1 MIKVSI
7 MGVAGRMGQA
17 IYGLLSIEEDV
28 QIVGATEISGHPDI
42 GNDIGLVSGLSELG
56 IKISDNIEDASSEAD
71 VIVDFTTPASTLNN
85 ASYAASNGK
94 ALIIGT
100 TGFTE
105 EEKNQLGELANN
117 FPCVFSPNMSIGVNV
132 MFEATK
138 MLAQVLG
145 EDFDVEI
152 IEAHHKHKVDAPSGT
167 ALRLGE
173 AAAQGL
179 SRDFNSVARFERHG
193 AIGERGEKEIG
204 MQTIRAGDIVG
215 EHTVMFCGAGERI
228 ELTHRAMSR
237 DNFAKGVVRA
247 VKWIPGKSAGI
258 YTMKEVLGL

>member
-7 MGVAGRMGQA
+7 MGVAGRMGRS
-17 IYGLLSIEEDV
+17 IFHLLNAEGDV
-28 QIVGATEISGHPDI
+28 QIVGATEIDGHPDI
-42 GNDIGLVSGLSELG
+42 GIDIGLVSGEG
-56 IKISDNIEDASSEAD
+56 KIGVPIASSIEASSSDAD
-71 VIVDFTTPASTLNN
+71 VIVDFTAPSSTLNN
-85 ASYAASNGK
+85 ARYASSNGK
-94 ALIIGT
+94 ALVIGT

-105 EEKNQLGELANN
+105 EEKSLLHELANN

-138 MLAQVLG
+138 KLAEILG
-145 EDFDVEI
+145 DDFDVEI

-173 AAAQGL
+173 AAAEGL

-193 AIGERGEKEIG
+193 VIGERKEKEIG

-247 VKWIPGKSAGI
+247 VKWVPGKEAGM
-258 YTMKEVLGL
+258 YTMKEVLGI

>member
-7 MGVAGRMGQA
+7 MGIAGRMGQT
-17 IYGLLSIEEDV
+17 ILRLLNNENDIH
-28 QIVGATEISGHPDI
+28 IVGATEIVSHPEIGSDI
-42 GNDIGLVSGLSELG
+42 GILSGQGELG
-56 IKISDNIEDASSEAD
+56 ISISDNVEDACVNAD
-71 VIVDFTTPASTLNN
+71 VIVDFTAPASTLLN
-85 ASYAASNGK
+85 ARYASSNGK
-94 ALIIGT
+94 AMVIGT

-105 EEKNQLGELANN
+105 EEKKELSDIAAN

-138 MLAQVLG
+138 KLAEILG
-145 EDFDVEI
+145 DDYDVEI

-173 AAAQGL
+173 AAAEGL
-179 SRDFNSVARFERHG
+179 GRDFNTVARFERYG
-193 AIGERGEKEIG
+193 AIGERKEQEIG

-215 EHTVMFCGAGERI
+215 EHTVMFCSAGERI

-258 YTMKEVLGL
+258 YTMKQVLGI

>member
-7 MGVAGRMGQA
+7 MGVSGRMGRS
-17 IYGLLSIEEDV
+17 IYRLLDAEDDI
-28 QIVGATEISGHPDI
+28 QIVGATEIENHPDM
-42 GNDIGLVSGLSELG
+42 GKDIGLVAGEGEIGVQLSCGLE
-56 IKISDNIEDASSEAD
+56 ASSKEAD
-71 VIVDFTTPASTLNN
+71 VIVDFTVPSSTLNN
-85 ASYAASNGK
+85 ARYASASGK
-94 ALIIGT
+94 AMVIGT
-100 TGFTE
+100 TGFDDDQRKE
-105 EEKNQLGELANN
+105 LNELAKS

-138 MLAQVLG
+138 KLAEILG
-145 EDFDVEI
+145 DDYDIEI

-167 ALRLGE
+167 ALKLGE
-173 AAAQGL
+173 AAAEGL
-179 SRDFNSVARFERHG
+179 SRDFNSSARYERHG
-193 AIGERGEKEIG
+193 VIGERGEKEIG

-247 VKWIPGKSAGI
+247 VQWVSGKPSGM
-258 YTMKEVLGL
+258 YTMKEVLGI

>member
-7 MGVAGRMGQA
+7 MGVAGRMGQT
-17 IYGLLSIEEDV
+17 ILRQLNNENDV
-28 QIVGATEISGHPDI
+28 HIVGATEIVSHPELGSDI
-42 GNDIGLVSGLSELG
+42 GILSGQGELG
-56 IKISDNIEDASSEAD
+56 ISISDNVEDACINAE
-71 VIVDFTTPASTLNN
+71 VIVDFTAPLSTLNN
-85 ASYAASNGK
+85 ARYAASNGK
-94 ALIIGT
+94 SMVVGT

-105 EEKNQLGELANN
+105 EEKKELYQLAKK

-138 MLAQVLG
+138 KLAEILG
-145 EDFDVEI
+145 DDYDIEI
-152 IEAHHKHKVDAPSGT
+152 IEAHHKHKIDAPSGT

-173 AAAQGL
+173 SAAEGL
-179 SRDFNSVARFERHG
+179 GRDFNKVARYERHG
-193 AIGERGEKEIG
+193 AIGERKEKEIG

-247 VKWIPGKSAGI
+247 VKWIPGKPAGI
-258 YTMKEVLGL
+258 YTMKQVLGI

>member
-7 MGVAGRMGQA
+7 MGVAGRMGRS
-17 IYGLLSIEEDV
+17 IFHLLNAENDI
-28 QIVGATEISGHPDI
+28 QIVGATEIGNHPEM
-42 GNDIGLVSGLSELG
+42 GNDIGLVSGEAEIGVTLTSR
-56 IKISDNIEDASSEAD
+56 IEDASSDAD
-71 VIVDFTTPASTLNN
+71 VIVDFTAPSSTLNN
-85 ASYAASNGK
+85 ARYASSNGK
-94 ALIIGT
+94 AMVIGT
-100 TGFTE
+100 TGFSE
-105 EEKNQLGELANN
+105 EEKNELSKLAEN

-138 MLAQVLG
+138 KLAEILG
-145 EDFDVEI
+145 DDFDIEI

-179 SRDFNSVARFERHG
+179 ARDFNSVARFERHG
-193 AIGERGEKEIG
+193 AIGERKEKEIG

-247 VKWIPGKSAGI
+247 VKWVPGKQAGM
-258 YTMKEVLGL
+258 YTMKEVLGI

>member
-7 MGVAGRMGQA
+7 MGVAGRMG
-17 IYGLLSIEEDV
+17 LSIFRLLNTQEDI
-28 QIVGATEISGHPDI
+28 QIVGATEIENHPAI
-42 GNDIGLVSGLSELG
+42 GNDIGIVSGEGEIGVPVTNG
-56 IKISDNIEDASSEAD
+56 IEESSSDAD
-71 VIVDFTTPASTLNN
+71 VIVDFTTPSSTLEN
-85 ASYAASNGK
+85 ARYASAHGK
-94 ALIIGT
+94 SMVIGT

-105 EEKNQLGELANN
+105 EEKNELKGLCDS

-138 MLAQVLG
+138 KIAEVLG
-145 EDFDVEI
+145 DEFDVEI

-173 AAAQGL
+173 AAAEGL
-179 SRDFNSVARFERHG
+179 NRDFLSVARFERHG

-215 EHTVMFCGAGERI
+215 EHTVMFCGTGERI
-228 ELTHRAMSR
+228 ELTHRALSR
-237 DNFAKGVVRA
+237 DNFAKGAVRA
-247 VKWIPGKSAGI
+247 VKWISDKPSGM
-258 YTMKEVLGL
+258 YTMKEVLGI

>member
-7 MGVAGRMGQA
+7 MGVAGRMGQS
-17 IYGLLSIEEDV
+17 IFRLLNAQEDI
-28 QIVGATEISGHPDI
+28 QIVGATEIEGHPAI
-42 GNDIGLVSGLSELG
+42 GNDIGIVSGEEEIGVSVTSG
-56 IKISDNIEDASSEAD
+56 IEESSGDAD
-71 VIVDFTTPASTLNN
+71 VIVDFTAPSSSMVNARFAS
-85 ASYAASNGK
+85 AHGK
-94 ALIIGT
+94 SMVIGT
-100 TGFTE
+100 TGFSQ
-105 EEKNQLGELANN
+105 EEKNELAELSRS

-138 MLAQVLG
+138 KIAEVLG
-145 EDFDVEI
+145 DEFDVEI

-173 AAAQGL
+173 AAAEGL
-179 SRDFNSVARFERHG
+179 NRDFNSVARFERHG

-228 ELTHRAMSR
+228 ELTHRALSR

-247 VKWIPGKSAGI
+247 VKWISGKPAGM
-258 YTMKEVLGL
+258 YTMKEVLGI

>member
-17 IYGLLSIEEDV
+17 IFRLLNAEDDV
-28 QIVGATEISGHPDI
+28 QVVGATEIRGHPDI
-42 GNDIGLVSGLSELG
+42 GNDIGVVSGDGEIG
-56 IKISDNIEDASSEAD
+56 IQISTSIEDASSEAD
-71 VIVDFTTPASTLNN
+71 VIVDFTAPSSTLEN
-85 ASYAASNGK
+85 ARYAASNGK
-94 ALIIGT
+94 AMIIGT

-105 EEKNQLGELANN
+105 EEKNELSDLSKN

-145 EDFDVEI
+145 DEFDVEI

-173 AAAQGL
+173 AAAEGL
-179 SRDFNSVARFERHG
+179 ARDFNSVARFERHG
-193 AIGERGEKEIG
+193 AIGERKEKEIG

-247 VKWIPGKSAGI
+247 VKWVPGKPAGM
-258 YTMKEVLGL
+258 YTMKEVLGI

>member
-7 MGVAGRMGQA
+7 MGVAGRMGR
-17 IYGLLSIEEDV
+17 SIFHILNAEDDIL
-28 QIVGATEISGHPDI
+28 IVGATEISGHPEI
-42 GNDIGLVSGLSELG
+42 GNDIGLISGEGELG
-56 IKISDNIEDASSEAD
+56 VRISDTVEQSSADAD
-71 VIVDFTTPASTLNN
+71 VIVDFTTPSSTLAN
-85 ASYAASNGK
+85 AKYAASNGK
-94 ALIIGT
+94 AIIIGT

-105 EEKNQLGELANN
+105 EEKKELSKLSEN

-138 MLAQVLG
+138 KLAEILG
-145 EDFDVEI
+145 DDYDVEI

-173 AAAQGL
+173 AAAEGL
-179 SRDFNSVARFERHG
+179 GRDFNKVVRFERYG
-193 AIGERGEKEIG
+193 AIGERKEQEIG
-204 MQTIRAGDIVG
+204 IQTIRAGDIVG
-215 EHTVMFCGAGERI
+215 EHTVIFCGAEERI

-258 YTMKEVLGL
+258 YTMKQVLGI